1 MTKLELIFDEIKEEL
16 EFSDKKFSTGF
27 NSNQEWLGTLRE
39 EYKEL
44 EKEIFKSKEVW
55 KGNLKMK
62 KEAIQVAAMAIKG
75 ILSLC

>member
-1 MTKLELIFDEIKEEL
+1 MTKLELVFNEIKKEIEY
-16 EFSDKKFSTGF
+16 SNKKFSPGF

-39 EYKEL
+39 EYKEF
-44 EKEIFKSKEVW
+44 EDEIFMSKEVW
-55 KGNLKMK
+55 KGNEKIK

>member
-1 MTKLELIFDEIKEEL
+1 MTKLDKVINEIKTEIEL
-16 EFSDKKFSTGF
+16 SNKKFKLSF

-39 EYKEL
+39 EYIEF
-44 EKEIFKSKEVW
+44 EEEIFNSKEVW
-55 KGNLKMK
+55 KGNPKIK

>member
-1 MTKLELIFDEIKEEL
+1 MTKLELVFNEIKEEI
-16 EFSDKKFSTGF
+16 EFSNKKFQTKF

-39 EYKEL
+39 EYKEF
-44 EKEIFKSKEVW
+44 EEEIFKSKEVW
-55 KGNLKMK
+55 KGNERIK

>member
-1 MTKLELIFDEIKEEL
+1 MLTIDQILADVKEEIL
-16 EFSDKKFSTGF
+16 RSNELHQQAFH
-27 NSNQEWLGTLRE
+27 SNQEWLGTLRE

-44 EKEIFKSKEVW
+44 ENEIFKSKEVW
-55 KGNLKMK
+55 AGNDRMK